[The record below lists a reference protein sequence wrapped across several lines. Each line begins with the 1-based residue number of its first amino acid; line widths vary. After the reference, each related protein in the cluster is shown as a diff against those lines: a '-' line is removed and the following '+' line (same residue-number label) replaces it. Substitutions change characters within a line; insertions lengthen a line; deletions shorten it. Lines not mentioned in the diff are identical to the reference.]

1 MVAVDGGAGETHA
14 TWSHTPVLLAE
25 VLSWLEPRSGGR
37 YIDATVGLGGHA
49 AAILERSEPDGR
61 LLAIDADPA
70 ALAIAERN
78 LSAYRGRV
86 TFVQG
91 RHRELERI
99 AAESGFGD
107 CDGILMDLGVSS
119 LQLDDARRGFSFREA
134 GPLDMRMDPGQ
145 SLSADDVVNHW
156 AEQDLARVIYEYGEE
171 RYARRVARSIVNAR
185 PIADTAH
192 LAEVV
197 ARAVPTSGG
206 IHPATRTFQGIRIA
220 VNGELASLADAL
232 PQALEVLAPGGVL
245 AVISFHSLEDRI
257 VKQWMVQES
266 RGCICPPRLPVC
278 ECGHVARLERLTRK
292 PVVADA
298 EEVARNP
305 RSRSALLRVARK
317 FDTAQ
322 AQEAVRER
330 DVRLHRAR

>member
-1 MVAVDGGAGETHA
+1 MAATGEGAGETQA
-14 TWSHTPVLLAE
+14 TWSHTPVLLGQ
-25 VLSWLEPRSGGR
+25 VLEYLDPRPGGR

-49 AAILERSEPDGR
+49 AAILLRCEPDGR
-61 LLAIDADPA
+61 LLAIDADPS

-78 LSAYRGRV
+78 LSAQRGRV
-86 TFVQG
+86 TLVQG

-99 AAESGFGD
+99 AAESGFDG

-145 SLSADDVVNHW
+145 ALSADDVVNHW
-156 AEQDLARVIYEYGEE
+156 SEQDLARVIYEYGEE

-192 LAEVV
+192 LAEVIS
-197 ARAVPTSGG
+197 RAVRTSGG
-206 IHPATRTFQGIRIA
+206 IHPATRTFQAIRIA
-220 VNGELASLADAL
+220 VNGELASLAETL

-278 ECGHVARLERLTRK
+278 ECGHVARLERLTKK
-292 PVVADA
+292 PVTAGLQ
-298 EEVARNP
+298 EVARNP

-317 FDTAQ
+317 FS
-322 AQEAVRER
+322 AVRAQDAVQER
-330 DVRLHRAR
+330 DMRSHRAR

>member
-1 MVAVDGGAGETHA
+1 MIAAEEITGEGDSS
-14 TWSHTPVLLAE
+14 WSHTPVLLAE

-49 AAILERSEPDGR
+49 AAILERSQPDGQ

-78 LSAYRGRV
+78 LSAFRGRV

-99 AAESGFGD
+99 AAQSGFGD
-107 CDGILMDLGVSS
+107 SDGILMDLGVSS
-119 LQLDDARRGFSFREA
+119 LQLDDASRGFSFREA

-145 SLSADDVVNHW
+145 SLSADEVVNHW
-156 AEQDLARVIYEYGEE
+156 PEQDLARVIYEYGEE

-185 PIADTAH
+185 PIADTAR

-197 ARAVPTSGG
+197 SKVVRTSGG

-220 VNGELASLADAL
+220 VNGELASLADTL
-232 PQALEVLAPGGVL
+232 PQTLEVLAPGGVL

-257 VKQWMVQES
+257 VKQWVVQEA

-278 ECGHVARLERLTRK
+278 ECGHVARLERLTKK
-292 PVVADA
+292 PVTAGAD
-298 EEVARNP
+298 EVARNP

-317 FDTAQ
+317 FRAAR
-322 AQEAVRER
+322 AQEAVQER
-330 DVRLHRAR
+330 DMRSHHAR

>member
-1 MVAVDGGAGETHA
+1 MVAADEVTGEGKGS
-14 TWSHTPVLLAE
+14 WSHTPVLLGQ
-25 VLSWLEPRSGGR
+25 VLDYLDPRPGRR

-78 LSAYRGRV
+78 LSAHRGRV

-99 AAESGFGD
+99 ARESGFGG

-156 AEQDLARVIYEYGEE
+156 PEQDLARVIYEYGEE
-171 RYARRVARSIVNAR
+171 RYARRVARNIVNAR

-192 LAEVV
+192 LAETVS
-197 ARAVPTSGG
+197 RAVRTSGG

-278 ECGHVARLERLTRK
+278 ECGHVARLERLTKK
-292 PVVADA
+292 PVMAGA
-298 EEVARNP
+298 QEVGSNP
-305 RSRSALLRVARK
+305 RSRSALLRVALK
-317 FDTAQ
+317 FNTVK
-322 AQEAVRER
+322 AQEAVQER
-330 DVRLHRAR
+330 DMRLHRAR